1 MPHGYSNSNYQ
12 GDLDEKHQPLIT
24 SSPWELCLPLGKVN
38 FKLKLLNLMLKQNI
52 VP

>member
-24 SSPWELCLPLGKVN
+24 SSPWN
-38 FKLKLLNLMLKQNI
+38 YAYLLEK
-52 VP
+52 